1 VNHCKFFGAIAF
13 ILCTSPCL
21 AGELKASDIEI
32 VAVTPRSPEVKPYA
46 MAIHNDGHRPAM
58 QARNGQDASV
68 ARRGSLDTA
77 LDEQAI
83 PHASLESRL
92 ETSHNPI
99 PIPRFETCGCDNGRE
114 PR

>member
-1 VNHCKFFGAIAF
+1 MNHCKFFGTIAF

-32 VAVTPRSPEVKPYA
+32 VAVTPRSPDVKPYA
-46 MAIHNDGHRPAM
+46 MAIKNDGHRPAM
-58 QARNGQDASV
+58 HARNGQEASV
-68 ARRGSLDTA
+68 ARGGSLDTA
-77 LDEQAI
+77 LDELATAD
-83 PHASLESRL
+83 ASFESRP

-99 PIPRFETCGCDNGRE
+99 PIPRLETCGCDNGRE